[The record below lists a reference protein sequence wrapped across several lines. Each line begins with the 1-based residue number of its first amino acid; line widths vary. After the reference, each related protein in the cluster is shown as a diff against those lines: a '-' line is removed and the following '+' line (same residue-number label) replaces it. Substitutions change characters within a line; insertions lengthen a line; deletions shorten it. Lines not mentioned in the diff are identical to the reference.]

1 MRRNKAEVA
10 TSKPSQTESSEL
22 YLDENKAPMLH
33 NKNYIVTKQI
43 SENKVVSYDAS
54 SQAKTFSENNLN
66 GDSSLYNAYK
76 KEMSKFKSLLDG
88 IKGYMDAHPLD
99 SKYII
104 SKVNKYEE

>member
-10 TSKPSQTESSEL
+10 TSKPSQTDSSEL
-22 YLDENKAPMLH
+22 YLDGNTPMLH
-33 NKNYIVTKQI
+33 NRNYIVSKQI
-43 SENKVVSYDAS
+43 SDDKVVSYNVTK
-54 SQAKTFSENNLN
+54 QAETFSENNLN

-76 KEMSKFKSLLDG
+76 KEMDKFKSLLDG
-88 IKGYMDAHPLD
+88 IKSYMDAHPLD

>member
-10 TSKPSQTESSEL
+10 TEKPSQTDSSEL
-22 YLDENKAPMLH
+22 YLDENKTPMLH
-33 NKNYIVTKQI
+33 NKNYIVKKQI
-43 SENKVVSYDAS
+43 SEDKVVSYDAS

-76 KEMSKFKSLLDG
+76 KEIEKFNSLLTN
-88 IKGYMDAHPLD
+88 IQSYMDAHPLD

-104 SKVNKYEE
+104 SKVNKYE